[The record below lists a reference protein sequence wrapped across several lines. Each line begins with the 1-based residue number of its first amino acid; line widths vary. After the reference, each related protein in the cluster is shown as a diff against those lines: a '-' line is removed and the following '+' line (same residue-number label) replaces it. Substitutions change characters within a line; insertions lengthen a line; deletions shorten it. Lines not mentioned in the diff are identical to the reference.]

1 MTASLALVNFNS
13 KEVKTSQ
20 ADAALRRNG
29 YQQPAGIRSV
39 LGSILCPQL
48 GRFLTVG
55 FGRSSIRKQT
65 ASSRPNFGQ
74 YTEANTVVAAAAAF
88 RRPPSPSER
97 RQLGR
102 ELTVRFCAWL
112 DA

>member
-20 ADAALRRNG
+20 AEAALRCNG

-48 GRFLTVG
+48 GRIRNGSFLKYLLKI
-55 FGRSSIRKQT
+55 GR
-65 ASSRPNFGQ
+65 A
-74 YTEANTVVAAAAAF
+74 E
-88 RRPPSPSER
+88 
-97 RQLGR
+97 
-102 ELTVRFCAWL
+102 
-112 DA
+112 